1 VRNSTPTEERAS
13 PVFSPYDTNQSLL
26 LPPNLNDWLPEEHL
40 ARFIS
45 EVVEESLDLSPLI
58 ERYRNAEGGHPAL
71 HPKMLT
77 KLIVYGYAIG
87 VRSSRKIERA
97 TYEDVAFRFL
107 AANRHPDHNTI
118 ARFREKNLDVL
129 EGLFI
134 QGLKIAERLGLV
146 KLGRVALDGTK
157 VRAHASK
164 HKAMSYGRMLVK
176 EKELKAKVRKLFDAA
191 RKIDLEEDAEYGH
204 GKRPKDLPEE
214 LKFHRDRLAKIR
226 AAKLALEE
234 EARAKAAAEIAASA
248 DRADTD
254 REESPKDGGGTPPPS
269 VDAKAQRN
277 FTDPESRIMPDGG
290 SKGAFLQGYNCQAA
304 VDEAHQIIVGAEV
317 MTAAPDQPH
326 LVPMLN
332 RIEAQLGRRPE
343 KLLADAGYFSEDG
356 IRAVEGRGVEVFC
369 PPGRGKKEER
379 EGCRRGRPPNDE
391 TFTAAR
397 RRGIRG
403 RRGRTH
409 YRRRKAIVEPVFGQ
423 MKEGQR
429 FRQFLLR
436 GRRKVRGEWFL
447 GCLAHN
453 LRKIHRARIG

>member
-1 VRNSTPTEERAS
+1 MPPTEERA
-13 PVFSPYDTNQSLL
+13 PVFTPYDTSQSLL
-26 LPPNLNDWLPEEHL
+26 LPPSLNDWLPEDHL

-58 ERYRNAEGGHPAL
+58 EGYRNAEGGHPAL

-107 AANRHPDHNTI
+107 AGNQHPDHNTI

-146 KLGRVALDGTK
+146 KLGRVAIDGTK
-157 VRAHASK
+157 IRAHASK
-164 HKAMSYGRMLVK
+164 HKAMSYGRMVAK
-176 EKELKAKVRKLFDAA
+176 EKELEAKVRELFDEA
-191 RKIDLEEDAEYGH
+191 RKTDLEEDAQYGH

-226 AAKLALEE
+226 EAKLALEE
-234 EARAKAAAEIAASA
+234 EARAKAAAEAGAASPDPDHPGQEGA
-248 DRADTD
+248 
-254 REESPKDGGGTPPPS
+254 PKDGGGSPPPT

-290 SKGAFLQGYNCQAA
+290 NKGSFLQGYNCQAA
-304 VDEAHQIIVGAEV
+304 VDEEHQIIVGAEV
-317 MTAAPDQPH
+317 TAVAPDQGH
-326 LVPMLN
+326 LVPMVD
-332 RIEAQLGRRPE
+332 RIEAQMGRLPE
-343 KLLADAGYFSEDG
+343 KVLVDAGYFSEPG
-356 IRAVEGRGVEVFC
+356 IRTVEDRGVEVFC

-379 EGCRRGRPPNDE
+379 DSCKRGRPPKNE
-391 TFTAAR
+391 SFAQAR
-397 RRGIRG
+397 RRAIRG
-403 RRGRTH
+403 RRGRLH

-447 GCLAHN
+447 ECLAHN
-453 LRKIHRARIG
+453 LRKIHRARIE

>member
-1 VRNSTPTEERAS
+1 MPPTEERA
-13 PVFSPYDTNQSLL
+13 PVFSPYDTDQSLL

-45 EVVEESLDLSPLI
+45 EVVEESLDLSPLLD
-58 ERYRNAEGGHPAL
+58 RYRNAEGGHPAL

-77 KLIVYGYAIG
+77 KLVVYGYAVG

-107 AANRHPDHNTI
+107 AANQHPDHNTI

-146 KLGRVALDGTK
+146 KLGRVAIDGTK

-164 HKAMSYGRMLVK
+164 HKAMSYGRMLVN
-176 EKELKAKVRKLFDAA
+176 EKELEAKVKKLFEEARKL
-191 RKIDLEEDAEYGH
+191 DLEEDAEYGH

-226 AAKLALEE
+226 EAKRALEE
-234 EARAKAAAEIAASA
+234 EARAQAQAEAEASA
-248 DRADTD
+248 ESTATEKGAPSGGG
-254 REESPKDGGGTPPPS
+254 EESPPPVPE
-269 VDAKAQRN
+269 AKKQRN

-290 SKGAFLQGYNCQAA
+290 NKGAFVQAYNAQAA

-317 MTAAPDQPH
+317 MATAPDRGH
-326 LVPMLN
+326 LVPMLD

-356 IRAVEGRGVEVFC
+356 IRAVERRGTEVFC

-379 EGCRRGRPPNDE
+379 EGCRRGRPPNGE
-391 TFTAAR
+391 TFAQMR

-403 RRGRTH
+403 RRGRLH

-423 MKEGQR
+423 MKEAQR

-436 GRRKVRGEWFL
+436 GHRKVRGEWFL

-453 LRKIHRARIG
+453 LRKIHRARNG

>member
-1 VRNSTPTEERAS
+1 MTPSEERA
-13 PVFSPYDTNQSLL
+13 PVFDPYDSQQNLL
-26 LPPNLNDWLPEEHL
+26 MPLNLSEWLPEEHL

-45 EVVEESLDLSPLI
+45 EIVEESLDLSPLI
-58 ERYRNAEGGHPAL
+58 DRYRNARGGHPAV

-77 KLIVYGYAIG
+77 KLVVYGYATG

-97 TYEDVAFRFL
+97 TYEDVAFRYL
-107 AANRHPDHNTI
+107 AANQHPDHNTI
-118 ARFREKNLDVL
+118 ARFRERNLDVL

-134 QGLKIAERLGLV
+134 QGLKIAERMGLV
-146 KLGRVALDGTK
+146 KLGRVAIDGTK

-176 EKELKAKVRKLFDAA
+176 EKELQAKVHKLFEEARKL
-191 RKIDLEEDAEYGH
+191 DLEEDAQYGH

-214 LKFHRDRLAKIR
+214 LKFHRDRLARIR

-234 EARAKAAAEIAASA
+234 EARARAEAEASA
-248 DRADTD
+248 KCSE
-254 REESPKDGGGTPPPS
+254 REGEDPPKGGGAPPPPS

-277 FTDPESRIMPDGG
+277 FTDPESRIMPDGAN
-290 SKGAFLQGYNCQAA
+290 KGAFLQGYNCQAA

-317 MTAAPDQPH
+317 MAVAPDQGH
-326 LVPMLN
+326 LVPMLD
-332 RIEAQLGRRPE
+332 RIEAQFGRLPE
-343 KLLADAGYFSEDG
+343 MMLADAGYFSEAG
-356 IRAVEGRGVEVFC
+356 IRAVEDRGTEMFC

-379 EGCRRGRPPNDE
+379 EGCKRGRPPNRE
-391 TFTAAR
+391 TFAQAQR
-397 RRGIRG
+397 RKVRG
-403 RRGRTH
+403 RRGRIH

-423 MKEGQR
+423 LKEGQR

-453 LRKIHRARIG
+453 LKKIHRARIR

>member
-1 VRNSTPTEERAS
+1 MTPSEELA
-13 PVFSPYDTNQSLL
+13 PVFSRYDSKQHLL
-26 LPPNLNDWLPEEHL
+26 LPPNLEDWLPEEHL

-45 EVVEESLDLSPLI
+45 EIVEESLDLSPLI
-58 ERYRNAEGGHPAL
+58 DRYHNAEGGHPAL

-77 KLIVYGYAIG
+77 KLVVYGYAIG

-97 TYEDVAFRFL
+97 TYEDVAFRYL
-107 AANRHPDHNTI
+107 AANQHPDHNTI
-118 ARFREKNLDVL
+118 ARFRERNLDVL

-134 QGLKIAERLGLV
+134 QGLKIAERMGLV
-146 KLGRVALDGTK
+146 KLGRVAIDGTK

-176 EKELKAKVRKLFDAA
+176 EKELQAKVRQLFAEA
-191 RKIDLEEDAEYGH
+191 RKLDREEDAEYGH
-204 GKRPKDLPEE
+204 GQLPKDLPEE

-234 EARAKAAAEIAASA
+234 EARARAAAEV
-248 DRADTD
+248 
-254 REESPKDGGGTPPPS
+254 SPTSSETEGDDPPKGGGRALPPS

-277 FTDPESRIMPDGG
+277 FTDPESRIMPDGANKG
-290 SKGAFLQGYNCQAA
+290 SFLQGYNCQAA

-317 MTAAPDQPH
+317 MAVAPDQGH
-326 LVPMLN
+326 LVPMLD

-343 KLLADAGYFSEDG
+343 MLLADAGYFSEAG
-356 IRAVEGRGVEVFC
+356 IRTVERRGTEVFC

-379 EGCRRGRPPNDE
+379 EGCRRGRPPKGE
-391 TFTAAR
+391 TFTQAQR
-397 RRGIRG
+397 RKVRG

-423 MKEGQR
+423 LKEGQR

-453 LRKIHRARIG
+453 LKKIHRAGFG

>member
-1 VRNSTPTEERAS
+1 MPHSEERA
-13 PVFSPYDTNQSLL
+13 PVFADYDPKQNLL
-26 LPPNLNDWLPEEHL
+26 LPPNLEDWLPEEHL

-45 EVVEESLDLSPLI
+45 EIVEESLDLSPLI
-58 ERYRNAEGGHPAL
+58 DRYRNAEGGHPAL

-77 KLIVYGYAIG
+77 KLVVYGYAIG
-87 VRSSRKIERA
+87 VRSSRRIERA
-97 TYEDVAFRFL
+97 TFEDVAFRYL
-107 AANRHPDHNTI
+107 AANQHPDHNTI
-118 ARFREKNLDVL
+118 ARFRERNLDVL

-134 QGLKIAERLGLV
+134 QGLKIAEQLGLV
-146 KLGRVALDGTK
+146 KLGRVAIDGTK

-176 EKELKAKVRKLFDAA
+176 EKELQAKVRALFAEA
-191 RKIDLEEDAEYGH
+191 RKLDLEEDAQFGH

-234 EARAKAAAEIAASA
+234 EARAAAAVSA
-248 DRADTD
+248 QSTEHEGEDP
-254 REESPKDGGGTPPPS
+254 PKDGGGTPPPS

-277 FTDPESRIMPDGG
+277 FTDPESRIMPDGAN
-290 SKGAFLQGYNCQAA
+290 KGAFLQGYNCQAA

-317 MTAAPDQPH
+317 MTVAPDQGH
-326 LVPMLN
+326 LVPMLE
-332 RIEAQLGRRPE
+332 RIEAQLGRLPE
-343 KLLADAGYFSEDG
+343 KLLADAGYHSEAA

-369 PPGRGKKEER
+369 PPGRGKREER
-379 EGCRRGRPPNDE
+379 EGCKRGRPPKDE
-391 TFTAAR
+391 TFAEAQR
-397 RRGIRG
+397 RKVRG
-403 RRGRTH
+403 RRGRIH
-409 YRRRKAIVEPVFGQ
+409 YRRRKSIVEPVFGQ

-453 LRKIHRARIG
+453 LRKIHRAQIG

>member
-1 VRNSTPTEERAS
+1 MPHSEERA
-13 PVFSPYDTNQSLL
+13 PVFADYDPKQNLL
-26 LPPNLNDWLPEEHL
+26 LPPNLEDWLPEEHL
-40 ARFIS
+40 ARFIA
-45 EVVEESLDLSPLI
+45 EIVEESLDLSPLI
-58 ERYRNAEGGHPAL
+58 DRYRNAEGGHPAL

-77 KLIVYGYAIG
+77 KLVVYGYAIG
-87 VRSSRKIERA
+87 VRSSRRIERA
-97 TYEDVAFRFL
+97 TFEDVAFRYL
-107 AANRHPDHNTI
+107 AANQHPDHNTI
-118 ARFREKNLDVL
+118 ARFRERNLDVL

-134 QGLKIAERLGLV
+134 QGLKIAEQLGLV
-146 KLGRVALDGTK
+146 KLGWVAIDGTK

-176 EKELKAKVRKLFDAA
+176 EKELQAKVRALFAEA
-191 RKIDLEEDAEYGH
+191 QKIDLEEDAQFGH

-234 EARAKAAAEIAASA
+234 EARAAAAASA
-248 DRADTD
+248 QSTEHEGEDP
-254 REESPKDGGGTPPPS
+254 PKGGGGTPPPS

-277 FTDPESRIMPDGG
+277 FTDPESRIMPDGAN
-290 SKGAFLQGYNCQAA
+290 KGAFLQGYNCQAA

-317 MTAAPDQPH
+317 MTVAPDQGH
-326 LVPMLN
+326 LVPMLE
-332 RIEAQLGRRPE
+332 RIEAQLGRLPE
-343 KLLADAGYFSEDG
+343 KLLADAGYHSEAA
-356 IRAVEGRGVEVFC
+356 IRTVEGRGVEVFC

-379 EGCRRGRPPNDE
+379 EGCKRGRPPKDE
-391 TFTAAR
+391 TFAEAQR
-397 RRGIRG
+397 RKVRG
-403 RRGRTH
+403 RRGRIH

-453 LRKIHRARIG
+453 LRKIHRAQIG

>member
-1 VRNSTPTEERAS
+1 MPSTEERA
-13 PVFSPYDTNQSLL
+13 PVFTRYDPKQSLL
-26 LPPNLNDWLPEEHL
+26 LPPNLDDWLPEEHL

-58 ERYRNAEGGHPAL
+58 DRYQNAEGGHPAL

-77 KLIVYGYAIG
+77 KLLVYGYAIG

-97 TYEDVAFRFL
+97 TYEDVAFRYL
-107 AANRHPDHNTI
+107 AANQHPDHNTI
-118 ARFREKNLDVL
+118 ARFRERNLDVL

-146 KLGRVALDGTK
+146 KLGRVAIDGTK

-164 HKAMSYGRMLVK
+164 HKAMSYGRMLVR
-176 EKELKAKVRKLFDAA
+176 ERELQAKVHKLFAEARKL
-191 RKIDLEEDAEYGH
+191 DLEEDAEFGH
-204 GKRPKDLPEE
+204 GQRPKDLPEE

-234 EARAKAAAEIAASA
+234 EARDNAKGAVSSENSA
-248 DRADTD
+248 IEGNET
-254 REESPKDGGGTPPPS
+254 PKEGGGTPPPL
-269 VDAKAQRN
+269 VDAKTQRN

-290 SKGAFLQGYNCQAA
+290 NKGAFLQGYNCQAA

-317 MTAAPDQPH
+317 LVTAPDQRH
-326 LVPMLN
+326 LVPMVE
-332 RIEAQLGRRPE
+332 RIEAQLGRLPLR
-343 KLLADAGYFSEDG
+343 LLADSGYFSEAG
-356 IRAVEGRGVEVFC
+356 IREVERRGVEVFC
-369 PPGRGKKEER
+369 PPGRGKTEER

-391 TFTAAR
+391 TFAQRQR
-397 RRGIRG
+397 RKVRGQRG
-403 RRGRTH
+403 RAH

>member
-1 VRNSTPTEERAS
+1 MPPSEERA
-13 PVFSPYDTNQSLL
+13 PVFSRYDSNQNLL
-26 LPPNLNDWLPEEHL
+26 LPPSLDEWLPEEHL

-45 EVVEESLDLSPLI
+45 EIVEESLDLSPLI
-58 ERYRNAEGGHPAL
+58 DRYNNAEGGHPAV

-77 KLIVYGYAIG
+77 KLLVYGYAIG

-97 TYEDVAFRFL
+97 TYEDVAFRYL
-107 AANRHPDHNTI
+107 AANQHPDHNTI
-118 ARFREKNLDVL
+118 ARFRERNLDIL

-157 VRAHASK
+157 VRASASK

-176 EKELKAKVRKLFDAA
+176 EKQLQAKVQALFAEA
-191 RKIDLEEDAEYGH
+191 RKIDLEEDAQYGH

-234 EARAKAAAEIAASA
+234 EARAEAEDDASP
-248 DRADTD
+248 DRSETGAKD
-254 REESPKDGGGTPPPS
+254 SPKGGGGTPPPS

-277 FTDPESRIMPDGG
+277 FTDPESRIMPDGAN
-290 SKGAFLQGYNCQAA
+290 KGAFLQGYNCQAA

-317 MTAAPDQPH
+317 MDVAPDQGH
-326 LVPMLN
+326 LVPMLE
-332 RIEAQLGRRPE
+332 RIEAQIGRVPE
-343 KLLADAGYFSEDG
+343 KLLADAGYFSEAG
-356 IRAVEGRGVEVFC
+356 IRAAEGRGTEVFC
-369 PPGRGKKEER
+369 PPGRGKREER
-379 EGCRRGRPPNDE
+379 DACKRGRPPKGE
-391 TFTAAR
+391 TFTQAQR
-397 RRGIRG
+397 RKLRG
-403 RRGRTH
+403 RRGRVH

-423 MKEGQR
+423 MKEGER

-436 GRRKVRGEWFL
+436 GKRKVRGEWFL

>member
-1 VRNSTPTEERAS
+1 MPHSEERA
-13 PVFSPYDTNQSLL
+13 PVFTDYDPKQNLL
-26 LPPNLNDWLPEEHL
+26 LPPNLEDWLPEEHL

-45 EVVEESLDLSPLI
+45 EIVEESLDLSPLI
-58 ERYRNAEGGHPAL
+58 DRYRNAEGGHPAL

-77 KLIVYGYAIG
+77 KLVVYGYAIG
-87 VRSSRKIERA
+87 VRSSRRIERA
-97 TYEDVAFRFL
+97 TFEDVAFRYL
-107 AANRHPDHNTI
+107 AANQHPDHNTI
-118 ARFREKNLDVL
+118 ARFRERNLDVL

-134 QGLKIAERLGLV
+134 QGLKIAEQLGLV
-146 KLGRVALDGTK
+146 KLGRVAIDGTK

-176 EKELKAKVRKLFDAA
+176 EKELQAKVRTLFAEA
-191 RKIDLEEDAEYGH
+191 RKLDLEEDAQFGH

-234 EARAKAAAEIAASA
+234 EARAAAAVSA
-248 DRADTD
+248 QSTEHEGEDP
-254 REESPKDGGGTPPPS
+254 PKDGGGTPPPS

-277 FTDPESRIMPDGG
+277 FTDPESRIMPDGAN
-290 SKGAFLQGYNCQAA
+290 KGAFLQGYNCQAA

-317 MTAAPDQPH
+317 MTVAPDQGH
-326 LVPMLN
+326 LVPMLE
-332 RIEAQLGRRPE
+332 RIEAQLGRLPE
-343 KLLADAGYFSEDG
+343 KLLADAGYHSEAA

-369 PPGRGKKEER
+369 PPGRGKREER
-379 EGCRRGRPPNDE
+379 EGCKRGRPPKDE
-391 TFTAAR
+391 TFAEAQR
-397 RRGIRG
+397 RKVRG
-403 RRGRTH
+403 RRGRIH
-409 YRRRKAIVEPVFGQ
+409 YRRRKSIVEPVFGQ

-453 LRKIHRARIG
+453 LRKIHRAQIG

>member
-1 VRNSTPTEERAS
+1 MPSSAKRA
-13 PVFSPYDTNQSLL
+13 PNFRHYDPQQSVL
-26 LPPNLNDWLPEEHL
+26 LPPNLDEWLPEEHL

-58 ERYRNAEGGHPAL
+58 DRYSNQDGGQPAV

-77 KLIVYGYAIG
+77 KLLVYGYAIG

-97 TYEDVAFRFL
+97 TYEDLAFRWL
-107 AANRHPDHNTI
+107 SADQHPDHNTI

-157 VRAHASK
+157 VRANASK

-176 EKELKAKVRKLFDAA
+176 EKELEAKVRAIFAEA
-191 RKIDLEEDAEYGH
+191 RKVDLEEDAQYGH
-204 GKRPKDLPEE
+204 GRRPRDLPEE

-226 AAKLALEE
+226 AAKRALEE
-234 EARAKAAAEIAASA
+234 EARAQAAAEGSSEGSESSGG
-248 DRADTD
+248 RPST
-254 REESPKDGGGTPPPS
+254 EEGGTPPPS

-277 FTDPESRIMPDGG
+277 FTDPESRIMPDGA
-290 SKGAFLQGYNCQAA
+290 SKGAFLQGYNCQIV

-317 MTAAPDQPH
+317 MAEAPDQGH
-326 LVPMLN
+326 LAPMVEQV
-332 RIEAQLGRRPE
+332 EAQLGRLPKR
-343 KLLADAGYFSEDG
+343 LLADAGYFSGVG
-356 IRAVEGRGVEVFC
+356 IRAVEGRGVQVFC

-379 EGCRRGRPPNDE
+379 EGCRRGRPPKGE
-391 TFTAAR
+391 TFAQQR
-397 RRGIRG
+397 RRMVRRSGG
-403 RRGRTH
+403 RIH

-423 MKEGQR
+423 MKETQG
-429 FRQFLLR
+429 FRRFLLR
-436 GRRKVRGEWFL
+436 GHRKVRGEWFL
-447 GCLAHN
+447 GCLSHN
-453 LRKIHRARIG
+453 LRKIYRAG

>member
-1 VRNSTPTEERAS
+1 MPPPEERA
-13 PVFSPYDTNQSLL
+13 PVFRRYDPKQSLL
-26 LPPNLNDWLPEEHL
+26 LPPDLDEWLPEEHL

-45 EVVEESLDLSPLI
+45 EIVEESLDLSPLI
-58 ERYRNAEGGHPAL
+58 DRYHNAEGGHPAL

-77 KLIVYGYAIG
+77 KLLVYGYAIG

-97 TYEDVAFRFL
+97 TYEDLAFRYL
-107 AANRHPDHNTI
+107 SANQHPDHNTI
-118 ARFREKNLDVL
+118 ARFRERNLDVL

-146 KLGRVALDGTK
+146 KLGRVAIDGTK

-176 EKELKAKVRKLFDAA
+176 EKELQATVRKLFAEA
-191 RKIDLEEDAEYGH
+191 RKIDLEEDAQHGH

-234 EARAKAAAEIAASA
+234 EARVRAEAGASP
-248 DRADTD
+248 DGP
-254 REESPKDGGGTPPPS
+254 ESGGKEPPKKGGGTPPPS

-277 FTDPESRIMPDGG
+277 FTDPESRIMPDGAN
-290 SKGAFLQGYNCQAA
+290 KGAFLQGYNCQIA

-317 MTAAPDQPH
+317 MAVAPDQGH
-326 LVPMLN
+326 LVPMIE
-332 RIEAQLGRRPE
+332 RIEEQMGRLPE
-343 KLLADAGYFSEDG
+343 KLLTDAGYFSEAG
-356 IRAVEGRGVEVFC
+356 IRAVEGRGIEVFC

-379 EGCRRGRPPNDE
+379 EGCKRGRPPRDE
-391 TFTAAR
+391 TFAEAQR
-397 RRGIRG
+397 RKVRGHRG
-403 RRGRTH
+403 RVH

-453 LRKIHRARIG
+453 LRKIHRARVG

>member
-1 VRNSTPTEERAS
+1 MPPTEERA
-13 PVFSPYDTNQSLL
+13 PVFSPYDTDQRLL
-26 LPPNLNDWLPEEHL
+26 LPPNLNEWLPEEHL

-58 ERYRNAEGGHPAL
+58 DRYRNAEGGHPAL

-77 KLIVYGYAIG
+77 KLIVYGYAVG

-97 TYEDVAFRFL
+97 TYEDVAFRYL
-107 AANRHPDHNTI
+107 AANQHPDHNTI

-176 EKELKAKVRKLFDAA
+176 EKELRAKVRKLFEEA
-191 RKIDLEEDAEYGH
+191 RKLDLEEDAEYGH
-204 GKRPKDLPEE
+204 GRRPKDLPEE

-226 AAKLALEE
+226 EAKRALEE
-234 EARAKAAAEIAASA
+234 EARAQAEAVAAASA
-248 DRADTD
+248 
-254 REESPKDGGGTPPPS
+254 ESPTPEERGAPNDEGESSPPPV
-269 VDAKAQRN
+269 VDAKKQRN
-277 FTDPESRIMPDGG
+277 FTDPESRIMPDGAN
-290 SKGAFLQGYNCQAA
+290 KGAFVQAYNAQAA
-304 VDEAHQIIVGAEV
+304 VDEAHQIIVAAEV
-317 MTAAPDQPH
+317 MATAPDQGH
-326 LVPMLN
+326 LVPMFD

-356 IRAVEGRGVEVFC
+356 IRAVERRGTEVFC

-379 EGCRRGRPPNDE
+379 EGCKRGRPPNDE
-391 TFTAAR
+391 TFTQMR
-397 RRGIRG
+397 RRGIRR
-403 RRGRTH
+403 RRGRLH

-423 MKEGQR
+423 MKEAQR

-436 GRRKVRGEWFL
+436 GHRKVRGEWFL

>member
-1 VRNSTPTEERAS
+1 MPPSEERA
-13 PVFSPYDTNQSLL
+13 PVFSPYDPQQNLL
-26 LPPNLNDWLPEEHL
+26 LPPDLNEWLPEEHL

-45 EVVEESLDLSPLI
+45 EIVEESLDLSPLI
-58 ERYRNAEGGHPAL
+58 ERYHNAEGGHPAL

-77 KLIVYGYAIG
+77 KLLVYGYAIG

-97 TYEDVAFRFL
+97 TYEDLAFRYL
-107 AANRHPDHNTI
+107 SANQHPDHNTI
-118 ARFREKNLDVL
+118 ARFRERNLDVL

-146 KLGRVALDGTK
+146 KLGRVAIDGTK

-176 EKELKAKVRKLFDAA
+176 EKELQAKVRKLFAEA
-191 RKIDLEEDAEYGH
+191 RKIDLEEDAQYGH

-234 EARAKAAAEIAASA
+234 EARAQAEASM
-248 DRADTD
+248 DRSENEGEDP
-254 REESPKDGGGTPPPS
+254 PKGGGGPPASS
-269 VDAKAQRN
+269 VDAKRQRN
-277 FTDPESRIMPDGG
+277 FTDPESRIMPDGAN
-290 SKGAFLQGYNCQAA
+290 KGAFLQGYNCQAA

-317 MTAAPDQPH
+317 MAVAPDQGH
-326 LVPMLN
+326 LVPMIE
-332 RIEAQLGRRPE
+332 RIEVQMGRLPE
-343 KLLADAGYFSEDG
+343 KLLADAGYFSEAG
-356 IRAVEGRGVEVFC
+356 IRAVECRGIEVFC
-369 PPGRGKKEER
+369 PPGRGKTEER
-379 EGCRRGRPPNDE
+379 EGCKRGRPPRDE
-391 TFTAAR
+391 TFTEAQR
-397 RRGIRG
+397 RKVRGHRG
-403 RRGRTH
+403 RVH

-453 LRKIHRARIG
+453 LRKIHRARVG

>member
-1 VRNSTPTEERAS
+1 MPPSEERA
-13 PVFSPYDTNQSLL
+13 PVFSRYDPKQSLL
-26 LPPNLNDWLPEEHL
+26 LPPDLNEWLPEEHL

-45 EVVEESLDLSPLI
+45 EIVEESLDLSPLI
-58 ERYRNAEGGHPAL
+58 DRYHNAEGGHPAL

-77 KLIVYGYAIG
+77 KLLVDGYAVG

-97 TYEDVAFRFL
+97 TYEDLAFRYL
-107 AANRHPDHNTI
+107 SADQHPDHNTI
-118 ARFREKNLDVL
+118 ARFRERNLDVL

-146 KLGRVALDGTK
+146 KLGRVAIDGTK

-176 EKELKAKVRKLFDAA
+176 EKELQATVRKLFAEA
-191 RKIDLEEDAEYGH
+191 RKIDLEEDARYGH

-234 EARAKAAAEIAASA
+234 EARARAEAEASP
-248 DRADTD
+248 DSS
-254 REESPKDGGGTPPPS
+254 ESGGKVPPKERGGGPPPS

-277 FTDPESRIMPDGG
+277 FTDPESRIMPDGAN
-290 SKGAFLQGYNCQAA
+290 KGAFLQGYNCQAA

-317 MTAAPDQPH
+317 MAVAPDQGH
-326 LVPMLN
+326 LVPMLE

-343 KLLADAGYFSEDG
+343 MLLADAGYFSEAG
-356 IRAVEGRGVEVFC
+356 IRAVEDRGIAVYC
-369 PPGRGKKEER
+369 PPGRGKTEER
-379 EGCRRGRPPNDE
+379 ESCKRGRPPKGE
-391 TFTAAR
+391 TFTEAQR
-397 RRGIRG
+397 RKVRGQRG
-403 RRGRTH
+403 RVH

-453 LRKIHRARIG
+453 LRKIHRTRIN

>member
-1 VRNSTPTEERAS
+1 MPSSEKRA
-13 PVFSPYDTNQSLL
+13 PNFRPYDPSQNVLL
-26 LPPNLNDWLPEEHL
+26 SPNLNEWLPEEHL

-58 ERYRNAEGGHPAL
+58 DRYANQDGGQPAV

-77 KLIVYGYAIG
+77 KLVVYGYAIG

-97 TYEDVAFRFL
+97 TYEDLAFRWL
-107 AANRHPDHNTI
+107 SADQHPDHNTI

-129 EGLFI
+129 EGLFV

-157 VRAHASK
+157 VRANASK

-176 EKELKAKVRKLFDAA
+176 EKELEAKVRAIFAEA
-191 RKIDLEEDAEYGH
+191 RKIDLEEDAQYGH
-204 GKRPKDLPEE
+204 GRRPRDLPEE

-226 AAKLALEE
+226 AAKRALEE
-234 EARAKAAAEIAASA
+234 EAQAQAATEWVPEPSASSE
-248 DRADTD
+248 DRP
-254 REESPKDGGGTPPPS
+254 PKEGGGGTPPPS

-277 FTDPESRIMPDGG
+277 FTDPESRIMPDGAN
-290 SKGAFLQGYNCQAA
+290 KGAFLQGYNCQIV

-317 MTAAPDQPH
+317 MAEAPDPGP
-326 LVPMLN
+326 LVPMVD
-332 RIEAQLGRRPE
+332 RMEAQFGRLPKRM
-343 KLLADAGYFSEDG
+343 LSDAGYFSEAG
-356 IRAVEGRGVEVFC
+356 IRAVEARGVEVFC

-379 EGCRRGRPPNDE
+379 DGCRRGRPPKSE
-391 TFTAAR
+391 TFTQR
-397 RRGIRG
+397 RRRMVRRRQG
-403 RRGRTH
+403 RIH

-423 MKEGQR
+423 MKETQG
-429 FRQFLLR
+429 FRRFLLR

-447 GCLAHN
+447 GCLGHN
-453 LRKIHRARIG
+453 LRKIHRARVG

>member
-1 VRNSTPTEERAS
+1 MTPSAERA
-13 PVFSPYDTNQSLL
+13 PVFRHYDPKQNLL
-26 LPPNLNDWLPEEHL
+26 LPPNLDDWLPEDHL

-45 EVVEESLDLSPLI
+45 EIVEESLDLSPLI
-58 ERYRNAEGGHPAL
+58 DHYHNAEGGHPAL

-77 KLIVYGYAIG
+77 KLLVYGYAIG

-97 TYEDVAFRFL
+97 TYEDVAFRYL
-107 AANRHPDHNTI
+107 AANQHPDHNTI
-118 ARFREKNLDVL
+118 ARFRERNLDVL
-129 EGLFI
+129 EGLFV
-134 QGLKIAERLGLV
+134 QGLKIAERMGLV
-146 KLGRVALDGTK
+146 KLGRVAIDGTK

-176 EKELKAKVRKLFDAA
+176 EKELQAKVRQLFAQA
-191 RKIDLEEDAEYGH
+191 RNLDLEEDAEYGH
-204 GKRPKDLPEE
+204 GQRPKDLPEE

-234 EARAKAAAEIAASA
+234 EARVRVATEATATSSVNEGA
-248 DRADTD
+248 D
-254 REESPKDGGGTPPPS
+254 SPKGGGGTPPPS

-277 FTDPESRIMPDGG
+277 FTDPDSRIMPDGANKG
-290 SKGAFLQGYNCQAA
+290 SFLQGYNCQAA

-317 MTAAPDQPH
+317 MAVAPDQRH
-326 LVPMLN
+326 LVPMLD

-343 KLLADAGYFSEDG
+343 MLLADAGYFSEAG
-356 IRAVEGRGVEVFC
+356 IRTVERRGTEVFC
-369 PPGRGKKEER
+369 PPGRGKTEER
-379 EGCRRGRPPNDE
+379 ESCRRGRPPKGE
-391 TFTAAR
+391 TFAQAQR
-397 RRGIRG
+397 RKVRG

-423 MKEGQR
+423 LKEGQR

-436 GRRKVRGEWFL
+436 GRSKVRGEWFL

-453 LRKIHRARIG
+453 LKKIHRARLG